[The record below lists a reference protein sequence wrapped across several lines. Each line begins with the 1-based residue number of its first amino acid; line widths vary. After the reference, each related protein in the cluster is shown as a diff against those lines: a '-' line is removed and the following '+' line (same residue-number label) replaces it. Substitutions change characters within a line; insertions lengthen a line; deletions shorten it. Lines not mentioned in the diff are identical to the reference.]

1 MECILA
7 VDVGTASLRSVLYN
21 LKGRLIF
28 NSHREYKLLFNNSL
42 SIEQDPKSWKSA
54 LISTLKDVSQYIE
67 QQPVSILA
75 ISVTSQR
82 ASVIS
87 VDNDCNPLF
96 NAIMWQDKRSIEQC
110 KKLSELIGIN
120 EIYQRTGLRID
131 PYFSLPKMLW
141 FKKNYPE
148 IYNKTYKLIG
158 VQDYILY
165 LLTNSFV
172 TDWTQA
178 SRTMLMNIRSFE
190 WDSDILK
197 ITDIDSSLLPGL
209 FPPGSI
215 VGKLSKDIASFTG
228 LMEGIPVIIAGGD
241 QPSAA
246 VGLNILKTG
255 YASVNTGTGSFIIA
269 FSESPV
275 FDKKNRV
282 LCSAASIPGKWVV
295 EAGIFNT
302 GSIYRWFKEEFYDLS
317 SMEKNS
323 YEILNKEAEKVP
335 VGSNGIA
342 VLPHF
347 EGSAAPYWDPIAKGL
362 IFNLTLG
369 SKRSDLVRAVL
380 EGICLEIADNIL
392 LIENVMGEI
401 TTVSVAGGL
410 TKFSLFNQIQA
421 DAINKSVIKY
431 QHSEA
436 SSLGAAI
443 ICAVT
448 LGIYGTHHE
457 AFENMTLNNMTI
469 FNPLLENYFKYKE
482 LLRRKNHLY
491 NALKSN
497 KIYELF
503 TKDF

>member
-190 WDSDILK
+190 WDTDILK
-197 ITDIDSSLLPGL
+197 ITDIDS
-209 FPPGSI
+209 
-215 VGKLSKDIASFTG
+215 
-228 LMEGIPVIIAGGD
+228 
-241 QPSAA
+241 
-246 VGLNILKTG
+246 
-255 YASVNTGTGSFIIA
+255 
-269 FSESPV
+269 
-275 FDKKNRV
+275 
-282 LCSAASIPGKWVV
+282 
-295 EAGIFNT
+295 
-302 GSIYRWFKEEFYDLS
+302 
-317 SMEKNS
+317 
-323 YEILNKEAEKVP
+323 
-335 VGSNGIA
+335 
-342 VLPHF
+342 
-347 EGSAAPYWDPIAKGL
+347 
-362 IFNLTLG
+362 
-369 SKRSDLVRAVL
+369 
-380 EGICLEIADNIL
+380 
-392 LIENVMGEI
+392 
-401 TTVSVAGGL
+401 
-410 TKFSLFNQIQA
+410 
-421 DAINKSVIKY
+421 
-431 QHSEA
+431 
-436 SSLGAAI
+436 
-443 ICAVT
+443 
-448 LGIYGTHHE
+448 
-457 AFENMTLNNMTI
+457 
-469 FNPLLENYFKYKE
+469 
-482 LLRRKNHLY
+482 
-491 NALKSN
+491 
-497 KIYELF
+497 
-503 TKDF
+503 

>member
-7 VDVGTASLRSVLYN
+7 IDVGTASLRSVLYN
-21 LKGRLIF
+21 LKGRPIF
-28 NSHREYKLLFNNSL
+28 NSHRGYKPVFNSPL
-42 SIEQDPKSWKSA
+42 SVEQDPRSWKSA
-54 LISTLKDVSQYIE
+54 LISTLKDVSQYLG
-67 QQPVSILA
+67 QHPVVILA

-87 VDNDCNPLF
+87 VDNECRPLS
-96 NAIMWQDKRSIEQC
+96 NAIMWQDKRSMKQC

-120 EIYQRTGLRID
+120 EIYQKTGLRID
-131 PYFSLPKMLW
+131 PYFSLPKILW
-141 FKKNYPE
+141 FKENRPE

-165 LLTNSFV
+165 LLTNNFV

-178 SRTMLMNIRSFE
+178 SRTMLMNIRNFE
-190 WDSDILK
+190 WDLDLLK
-197 ITDIDSSLLPGL
+197 ITGINSSLLPDL

-215 VGKLSKDIASFTG
+215 GGKLSKDIASFTG
-228 LMEGIPVIIAGGD
+228 LMEGIPVVIAGGD

-246 VGLNILKTG
+246 IGLNILKTG
-255 YASVNTGTGSFIIA
+255 YAAVNTGTGSFIIA
-269 FSESPV
+269 FSKRPV

-282 LCSAASIPGKWVV
+282 LCSAASIPGKWVI

-302 GSIYRWFKEEFYDLS
+302 GAIYKWFREEFYDLS
-317 SMEKNS
+317 SMEKDS
-323 YEILNKEAEKVP
+323 YKTLNKEAEKAP
-335 VGSNGIA
+335 VGSNGVA

-347 EGSAAPYWDPIAKGL
+347 EGSAAPYWNPIAKGL

-369 SKRSDLVRAVL
+369 SKRSDLVRAIL
-380 EGICLEIADNIL
+380 EGICLEIADNIS
-392 LIENVMGEI
+392 LIENVVGEI
-401 TTVSVAGGL
+401 IAVSVAGGL

-421 DAINKSVIKY
+421 DAINKSVVKY

-457 AFENMTLNNMTI
+457 AFKNMTSNNMII
-469 FNPLLENYFKYKE
+469 FNPLSENYSKYKE
-482 LLRRKNHLY
+482 LIERKNCLY
-491 NALKSN
+491 DVLKAN

-503 TKDF
+503 KKDF